1 LYAATGLILV
11 LLITAA
17 LSRLKP
23 AAPSVERS
31 SVWTDTVKR
40 GPMLRQVRGL
50 GTLVPMEIRW
60 IPATNEG
67 RVERVLVLPGSPV
80 KPDTVLLELS
90 NPELELAALD
100 AQFQLKA
107 AEAGYTDLKVK
118 LESQRLDQQ
127 AATARVESE
136 YHQAKLKADRN
147 ELLAK
152 DRLFSEVDLKLSQ
165 VMAEELANRYQ
176 LEKQRLDISSES
188 IEAQL
193 AAQQVKVEQARALY
207 QLKRNQVDALRVRA
221 GTEGIL
227 QQLPVQVGERV
238 TPGKNLARVS
248 EPQHLKAEVKIA
260 ETQARDIQISQP
272 AMIDTRNGIIPGRV
286 MRIDPASQ
294 NGTVAVDVKLEG
306 PLPKGARPDL
316 SVDGTIELERLDDVL
331 YVGRPAF
338 GQEMST
344 VALFKLTEAGQ
355 SAVRVQV
362 KLGRSSVNTI
372 EILEGLTV
380 GDQVI
385 LSDMSSWDAYD
396 RVRLN

>member
-1 LYAATGLILV
+1 LV
-11 LLITAA
+11 LA
-17 LSRLKP
+17 
-23 AAPSVERS
+23 
-31 SVWTDTVKR
+31 
-40 GPMLRQVRGL
+40 
-50 GTLVPMEIRW
+50 
-60 IPATNEG
+60 
-67 RVERVLVLPGSPV
+67 GSPV

-100 AQFQLKA
+100 TQFQLKA
-107 AEAGYTDLKVK
+107 AEATYTDLKVK

-127 AATARVESE
+127 AATARVEAE
-136 YHQAKLKADRN
+136 YHQARLKADRD

-152 DRLFSEVDLKLSQ
+152 RGLTPDITLQLSKVTAQ
-165 VMAEELANRYQ
+165 ELANRYQ

-207 QLKRNQVDALRVRA
+207 QLKRSQVEALRVRA

-248 EPQHLKAEVKIA
+248 EPQHLKAEVKVA
-260 ETQARDIQISQP
+260 ETQARDVQIGQP

-316 SVDGTIELERLDDVL
+316 TVDGTIELERLDDVL

-344 VALFKLTEAGQ
+344 VTLFKLTEAGQ

-385 LSDMSSWDAYD
+385 LSDMSTWDAYD